1 MKFLKI
7 TFLTFLI
14 VSGYSFAQE
23 SEVQAPSNLDKLLE
37 LVKEGKSKEQGENKQ
52 READFKAARDKQDQI
67 LKAEQRELARQERI
81 ADQLEAEFVKNQEK
95 LRIAEEAY
103 LKQLGSLNELFGHMQ
118 SITTDSRVT
127 FETSL
132 TAAEFGK
139 ERETFLGDLTKK
151 MGESTVLP
159 TIEEIERVW
168 YEIMREMK
176 GTGEVS
182 RFSATVINVDGTQTD
197 CDVVRIGVYNAVCG
211 NSYLEYVPTKGQ
223 YQFLARQPAGR
234 YTSSAGRIS
243 SADVSSGYVSFSVD
257 PSGPSG
263 GALLANLVQ
272 NPSLGERIQQGG
284 VIGYIILAIGGI
296 TLLFAIYKYV
306 MLWIM
311 SREVDAQ
318 LKNTTPNSN
327 NPLGRVLKVGASHM
341 KETIDRLELKLAESI
356 MAERPSIERGIS
368 FVKIVSVVAPLAGL
382 LGTVTGMIVTFQQ
395 ITLFGTGDPKIMAGG
410 ISQALVTTVLGLV
423 VAIPTTL
430 AHSFLQSSAR
440 SVVDVLEEQATGI
453 VAEKAK

>member
-151 MGESTVLP
+151 ML
-159 TIEEIERVW
+159 
-168 YEIMREMK
+168 
-176 GTGEVS
+176 
-182 RFSATVINVDGTQTD
+182 
-197 CDVVRIGVYNAVCG
+197 
-211 NSYLEYVPTKGQ
+211 
-223 YQFLARQPAGR
+223 
-234 YTSSAGRIS
+234 
-243 SADVSSGYVSFSVD
+243 
-257 PSGPSG
+257 
-263 GALLANLVQ
+263 
-272 NPSLGERIQQGG
+272 SLIH
-284 VIGYIILAIGGI
+284 I
-296 TLLFAIYKYV
+296 
-306 MLWIM
+306 
-311 SREVDAQ
+311 
-318 LKNTTPNSN
+318 
-327 NPLGRVLKVGASHM
+327 
-341 KETIDRLELKLAESI
+341 
-356 MAERPSIERGIS
+356 
-368 FVKIVSVVAPLAGL
+368 
-382 LGTVTGMIVTFQQ
+382 
-395 ITLFGTGDPKIMAGG
+395 
-410 ISQALVTTVLGLV
+410 
-423 VAIPTTL
+423 
-430 AHSFLQSSAR
+430 
-440 SVVDVLEEQATGI
+440 
-453 VAEKAK
+453 